1 MVKSTPEDK
10 AAQKIEEIKTKL
22 LAMNPTPQDIQLD
35 AITQVIEGSGT
46 LFDIKLPKQAQKTQ
60 GRPKGASNRP
70 KSTTTRW
77 DPSHFKNVEKKRKA
91 EEQKEESR
99 KKQKKEPEKPK

>member
-1 MVKSTPEDK
+1 
-10 AAQKIEEIKTKL
+10 
-22 LAMNPTPQDIQLD
+22 MNPTQWDIQLD
-35 AITQVIEGSGT
+35 TIIRVIEGSGT
-46 LFDIKLPKQAQKTQ
+46 VVEIKLPKQAQQTQ

-70 KSTTTRW
+70 KSTTIRR
-77 DPSHFKNVEKKRKA
+77 DPSHFKHVEKKHKA